1 MNIGSISSIGKATPN
16 VQKTDE
22 DRPAIAPMM
31 TAEIR
36 PAEVQTANA
45 VQQTGATPSLDQVKQ
60 AVQDI
65 NKSLQSLS
73 QGLEFSVDT
82 DSKEVI
88 IKVVDQQTKEVL
100 RQMPSKEALE
110 IAKALDQ
117 VLGKLIK
124 TKA

>member
-1 MNIGSISSIGKATPN
+1 MNIGSISSIGKAAPAM
-16 VQKTDE
+16 QKMDE
-22 DRPAIAPMM
+22 DRPAIAPLM
-31 TAEIR
+31 TAEVR

-45 VQQTGATPSLDQVKQ
+45 VQKTGATTSLDQVKQ

-82 DSKEVI
+82 DTKEVI
-88 IKVVDQQTKEVL
+88 VKVIDQQTKEVL

>member
-1 MNIGSISSIGKATPN
+1 MNIGSINSIGKAMPATL
-16 VQKTDE
+16 KTDE
-22 DRPAIAPMM
+22 DKPAIALPL

-36 PAEVQTANA
+36 ASEVQTVNA
-45 VQQTGATPSLDQVKQ
+45 VQQTGAAASIDQVKQ
-60 AVQDI
+60 AVEDI

-82 DSKEVI
+82 DTKEVI
-88 IKVVDQQTKEVL
+88 VKVIDQQTKEVL

>member
-1 MNIGSISSIGKATPN
+1 MNIGSISKPMPGMPKME
-16 VQKTDE
+16 E
-22 DRPAIAPMM
+22 DRPAIALS
-31 TAEIR
+31 TAADIK
-36 PAEVQTANA
+36 ATGVQTANA
-45 VQQTGATPSLDQVKQ
+45 VQPVGATPSLDDVKQ

-82 DSKEVI
+82 DTKEVI
-88 IKVVDQQTKEVL
+88 VKVIDQQTKEVL
-100 RQMPSKEALE
+100 RQMPSEEALQ

-124 TKA
+124 EKA

>member
-1 MNIGSISSIGKATPN
+1 MNIGAIAGTAGQLQKTAEDRPPVSFTPDANIKATP
-16 VQKTDE
+16 
-22 DRPAIAPMM
+22 
-31 TAEIR
+31 
-36 PAEVQTANA
+36 VQTTNA
-45 VQQTGATPSLDQVKQ
+45 VQQADAAASMDEVKQ

>member
-1 MNIGSISSIGKATPN
+1 MNIGSISSTGKAAPN
-16 VQKTDE
+16 MPKMDE
-22 DRPAIAPMM
+22 DKPVIGPLM

-36 PAEVQTANA
+36 PIAAQTANA
-45 VQQTGATPSLDQVKQ
+45 VQPAGATPSLDQVKQ

-65 NKSLQSLS
+65 NQSLQSRS
-73 QGLEFSVDT
+73 QGLEFSIDGDT
-82 DSKEVI
+82 KEVI
-88 IKVVDQQTKEVL
+88 IKVIDQETKEVL

-117 VLGKLIK
+117 MLGKIIK

>member
-1 MNIGSISSIGKATPN
+1 MEIGSTARASANAQRSAEGRQSVA
-16 VQKTDE
+16 
-22 DRPAIAPMM
+22 PAIFAGIKP
-31 TAEIR
+31 TA
-36 PAEVQTANA
+36 VQTTNA
-45 VQQTGATPSLDQVKQ
+45 VQQADAAGSMDQVKQ

-73 QGLEFSVDT
+73 QGLEFSLDT
-82 DSKEVI
+82 DSKGVI
-88 IKVVDQQTKEVL
+88 VKVIDQQTKEVL
-100 RQMPSKEALE
+100 RQMPSQEALD